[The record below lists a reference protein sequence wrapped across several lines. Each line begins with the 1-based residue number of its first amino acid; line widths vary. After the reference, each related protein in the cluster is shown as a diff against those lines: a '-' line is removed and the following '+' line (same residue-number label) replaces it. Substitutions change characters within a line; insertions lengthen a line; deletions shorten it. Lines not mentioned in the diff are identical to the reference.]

1 MNDSRLALLDSQ
13 IEVTNV
19 NELDKSALTIG
30 TEINEANDKD
40 NKKNKISM
48 IQNEDEELEEELD
61 VDIIE
66 TNKVKSMSVY

>member
-48 IQNEDEELEEELD
+48 I
-61 VDIIE
+61 
-66 TNKVKSMSVY
+66 